1 MSTTE
6 HICNGEDDGYHR
18 TDVSKISLAFHTT
31 SQSKLYAY
39 EFWQTI
45 LSKQL
50 LNEQR
55 NRSVTGYY
63 LFIVDL
69 IHMFLVFHFTD
80 TASLADNH
88 KPYNINESIKNSEVC
103 LRDLQENF
111 FVGSKL
117 EPLKAKE
124 PISKR
129 VFQENKARQI
139 FRKNRYFLPLRIRG

>member
-1 MSTTE
+1 
-6 HICNGEDDGYHR
+6 
-18 TDVSKISLAFHTT
+18 
-31 SQSKLYAY
+31 
-39 EFWQTI
+39 
-45 LSKQL
+45 
-50 LNEQR
+50 
-55 NRSVTGYY
+55 
-63 LFIVDL
+63 
-69 IHMFLVFHFTD
+69 MFLVFHFTD

-88 KPYNINESIKNSEVC
+88 KPYTINESIKNSEVC